1 MPSLKSL
8 AWVNDQLRQVFG
20 LHPVSR
26 ACQAFRLRQ
35 VRANQGGSNRVVH
48 SNQVVHSNRVVH
60 SNQAGSVLVE
70 WSLVAV
76 LVMAVTAALLQL
88 TLSLYVRNI
97 LADAASDA
105 ARHAALVG
113 ASDAE
118 ANARVQQLCHG
129 ALRANYPT
137 KSEVSHLQRG
147 SVSLVQVQVSAP
159 LPVIGLWSPTGSV
172 VVRGYAVDQRSY
184 QR

>member
-8 AWVNDQLRQVFG
+8 AWVSARLRQVFG
-20 LHPVSR
+20 LHPVYR

-48 SNQVVHSNRVVH
+48 SKVVRSNRVVHPKVVRSNQVVH

-118 ANARVQQLCHG
+118 SQCACTTVVPRGFACQL
-129 ALRANYPT
+129 P
-137 KSEVSHLQRG
+137 
-147 SVSLVQVQVSAP
+147 
-159 LPVIGLWSPTGSV
+159 
-172 VVRGYAVDQRSY
+172 D
-184 QR
+184 